1 MEARDTVQDA
11 AHAEEAEII
20 RRCQDGDRDAFRF
33 IVERYGSMLHGTAY
47 LMTRNHAIAE
57 ELSQEALILAWRGI
71 KGFKGGSLKAWLAK
85 ILVNKSVSQSR
96 RKDFGAMDID
106 DPSTPQPMAGQS
118 DDPAAATQTGMEQA
132 RVRAALEVLPEDQR
146 EVVTLRFFSELSVV
160 ETAEALGIREGTVKS
175 RLSRAMERLRGVLVE
190 DKD

>member
-20 RRCQDGDRDAFRF
+20 RRCQDGDRDAFRY

-106 DPSTPQPMAGQS
+106 DPSTPQPMASQS
-118 DDPAAATQTGMEQA
+118 DDPAAATQTVLEQE

-146 EVVTLRFFSELSVV
+146 EVVTLRFFSELSVA

-175 RLSRAMERLRGVLVE
+175 RLSRAMDRLRGVLVE
-190 DKD
+190 DED

>member
-1 MEARDTVQDA
+1 MEARDTAQDA

-20 RRCQDGDRDAFRF
+20 RRCQGGDREAFRF
-33 IVERYGSMLHGTAY
+33 IAERYGSMLHGTAY

-71 KGFKGGSLKAWLAK
+71 KSFNGGSLKAWLAK

-106 DPSTPQPMAGQS
+106 DP
-118 DDPAAATQTGMEQA
+118 AAANQTVLEQE

-146 EVVTLRFFSELSVV
+146 EVVTLRFFSN
-160 ETAEALGIREGTVKS
+160 
-175 RLSRAMERLRGVLVE
+175 VLVG
-190 DKD
+190 

>member
-1 MEARDTVQDA
+1 VQDA

-57 ELSQEALILAWRGI
+57 ELSQEALILAWRGF

-106 DPSTPQPMAGQS
+106 DPSTPQPVAGQS
-118 DDPAAATQTGMEQA
+118 DDPAAATQTVLEQE

-146 EVVTLRFFSELSVV
+146 EVVTLRFFSELSVA

-190 DKD
+190 DED